1 MSFPQRRVRPVP
13 VFGVFM
19 DILAL
24 ELAGVANGRR
34 LFLAESCT
42 GGLISAAITRV
53 PGASSFFVGGVVA
66 YSDEL
71 KTRLLGVPEPLLRLH
86 GAVSRPVA
94 VAMIAE
100 VDRRFGADLA
110 CAVTGVAGP
119 GGGSRRKPVGRVF
132 VAVRSADRTWVRRL
146 DLAGAGRVE
155 IQDRTTRVALLA
167 LHQLCTGL
175 TPSGFS
181 PADEEDVEDEMESH
195 D

>member
-1 MSFPQRRVRPVP
+1 
-13 VFGVFM
+13 M
-19 DILAL
+19 DTLAL
-24 ELAGVANGRR
+24 ELAGVARGRR

-53 PGASSFFVGGVVA
+53 PGASAFYVGGVVV

-71 KTRLLGVPEPLLRLH
+71 KTRLLGVPEALLRTH
-86 GAVSRPVA
+86 GAVSRSVA
-94 VAMIAE
+94 LAMIAE

-119 GGGSRRKPVGRVF
+119 GGGTARKPVGRVF
-132 VAVRSADRTWVRRL
+132 VAVRRDDRAWLRRL
-146 DLAGAGRVE
+146 DLAGAGRKE

-167 LHQLCTGL
+167 LHQLCVGL
-175 TPSGFS
+175 TPSGFLS
-181 PADEEDVEDEMESH
+181 ADDEDEMESH